1 MTIRNLAISGFIAST
16 ILAIAV
22 FFLFPYPVVFV
33 SMCVATAGAWTW
45 FIIHTIIQPLKKLD
59 AAVRIINKGQME
71 KSLLSATEIVV
82 LGPEEICTVAATC
95 ETMKATLLQREVEL
109 SETNRSLEAQN
120 KRLQEFDAM
129 KNQFL
134 ATISHELKTPLN
146 AISGF
151 TELLHGEI
159 LGPINATQKE
169 KLERITER
177 SRELLNLINQI
188 LEFNKIAAGK
198 VIMQSD
204 RVFLA
209 DLGNELAST
218 FDSLAQRKGITLSLD
233 GMMKHVCI
241 PGDYDKLKMV
251 FNNLISNAIKFTE
264 QGSVVVQIDSLKDD
278 RCVLSVRDTGIG
290 IPREEWEHVFDMFY
304 QVDGSTTRK
313 FGGSGLGLA
322 IAKEIVE
329 LHHGRLW
336 VESTV
341 GSGTVFYCQL
351 PHLKEVLV

>member
-1 MTIRNLAISGFIAST
+1 MLDVALWVSILISINAFVW
-16 ILAIAV
+16 V
-22 FFLFPYPVVFV
+22 FFILFAVLR
-33 SMCVATAGAWTW
+33 
-45 FIIHTIIQPLKKLD
+45 PLHRLNH
-59 AAVRIINKGQME
+59 AVKQLSVGELEKG
-71 KSLLSATEIVV
+71 LLSAEDIVV
-82 LGPEEICTVAATC
+82 QGPEEVCEVARSC
-95 ETMKATLLQREVEL
+95 EEMKATLLQREVEL
-109 SETNRSLEAQN
+109 SEINASLEAQN
-120 KRLQEFDAM
+120 KKLQEFDIM

-146 AISGF
+146 AIGGF

-159 LGPINATQKE
+159 LGPINEKQKE

-198 VIMQSD
+198 VALQSD
-204 RVFLA
+204 RIFLA
-209 DLGNELAST
+209 DLGNELTAT
-218 FDSLAQRKGITLSLD
+218 FEPLAARKGIVVSFD

-264 QGSVVVQIDSLKDD
+264 NGSVTVGVEALKDD
-278 RCVLSVRDTGIG
+278 RCIIAVRDTGIG
-290 IPREEWEHVFDMFY
+290 IPREEWAHVFDMFY

-329 LHHGRLW
+329 LHNGRLW

-341 GSGTVFYCQL
+341 GVGTVFFCQL